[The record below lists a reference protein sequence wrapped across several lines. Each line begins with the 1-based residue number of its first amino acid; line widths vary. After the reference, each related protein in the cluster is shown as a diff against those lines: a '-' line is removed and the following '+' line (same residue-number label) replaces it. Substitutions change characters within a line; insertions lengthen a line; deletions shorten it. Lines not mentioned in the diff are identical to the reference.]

1 MTFFSLLDNVR
12 CFECGETVPIPN
24 LEEHM
29 TMSHGYVKCQKCDQL
44 FIPYRFDEHI
54 RRYHKTDET
63 PLDIKFACVECNE
76 KVFFVEFGKHLL
88 IKHNYAEC
96 GVCHLLC
103 PEKDLEKH
111 MGASHRL
118 RKCVVCSGYFKDLE
132 KHLDEKHGKTICIEC
147 GMLASSHD
155 IVSHLKNSHAYIQ
168 CDVCEEPVKPGIL
181 KGHMQVHG
189 MVECQVCSGF
199 YLRDMLEAH
208 LLEEHNKKTCPKCT
222 ELFENE
228 SLNEHIKKRH
238 FYIECEVCGILRS
251 PIMMDTHLR
260 ESHGFRSCP
269 RCGVVM
275 DEKRLRGHIKNSHY
289 FS

>member
-12 CFECGETVPIPN
+12 CFECGEPVPIPN

-29 TMSHGYVKCQKCDQL
+29 TVSHGYVKCQKCDQL

-54 RRYHKTDET
+54 RRYHKIEET
-63 PLDIKFACVECNE
+63 PVDIKFACVECNE
-76 KVFFVEFGKHLL
+76 KVSFVELGKHLL

-96 GVCHLLC
+96 G
-103 PEKDLEKH
+103 
-111 MGASHRL
+111 
-118 RKCVVCSGYFKDLE
+118 VCSGYFKDLE

-147 GMLASSHD
+147 GMLAGLHD

-199 YLRDMLEAH
+199 YLGDMLEAH
-208 LLEEHNKKTCPKCT
+208 LLEAHNKKTCPKCT
-222 ELFENE
+222 ELFESE

-275 DEKRLRGHIKNSHY
+275 DEKRLRGHIKNSHP
-289 FS
+289 SL